1 MTGPIPVNAHHG
13 SLGPYDFL
21 GCFIYPFQSNLPG
34 GYSSIAAFPST
45 ALDIIRGGF
54 LGESLE
60 SVSRVGYKNVT
71 LHRQL
76 CHTRLTSCFR
86 HYYGG
91 VPSQTRLTSRPL
103 TWFHAFHSVILTP
116 QGKLAAMRHSIW
128 SPLAWP
134 TTHNHESPSMYK
146 SVHVVRCTA
155 QLPRVVDRHTTY
167 NPS

>member
-1 MTGPIPVNAHHG
+1 MISWGVSFIPSRAISLVDIAPSLLFQALPLISYEEVFWYGNSLEQVN
-13 SLGPYDFL
+13 L
-21 GCFIYPFQSNLPG
+21 
-34 GYSSIAAFPST
+34 SIW
-45 ALDIIRGGF
+45 LVWQ
-54 LGESLE
+54 GESLE

-134 TTHNHESPSMYK
+134 T
-146 SVHVVRCTA
+146 VRV
-155 QLPRVVDRHTTY
+155 LNILDG
-167 NPS
+167 